1 MPENERYFG
10 QHESIEPDKSANLMT
25 DDAYEFLKRSLQDAE
40 DHLKEAHRSVGEA
53 GDTSDWH
60 DNFAFD
66 EAHRQIDLWSSV
78 VRMRRSQ
85 MENVVFI
92 PPRIETERVGL
103 GNAVELRFQGE
114 EESET
119 FLILGS
125 VDAMFRKNCLS
136 YQTPVGHRILGQPAG
151 KTIEFEIDGEKTRV
165 KIVKI
170 LQGIF

>member
-1 MPENERYFG
+1 MPENERYIG
-10 QHESIEPDKSANLMT
+10 QHDSIEQDKSANLMT

-40 DHLKEAHRSVGEA
+40 DHLKEAHLSVGEA

-85 MENVVFI
+85 MENVVSI
-92 PPRIETERVGL
+92 PPRTETDRVGL

-114 EESET
+114 EENET
-119 FLILGS
+119 FLVLGS
-125 VDAMFRKNCLS
+125 VDAMFRKIVFLIKL
-136 YQTPVGHRILGQPAG
+136 QLD
-151 KTIEFEIDGEKTRV
+151 IEF
-165 KIVKI
+165 
-170 LQGIF
+170 